1 MKLRFLFVISGLLVL
16 SQWGCKKDSSPNWI
30 YCQECGA
37 DQWVGTYQGL
47 GDYYK
52 NSDTSNVVNIETQME
67 IENLYENVLSI
78 SVVAQDVYQTSFT
91 ASKDDNEYFIN
102 IPGSSKSLY
111 LTLSQNGNQ
120 NRITGVTKVYHW
132 EYVPDTILVIDHSLG
147 FEVIK
152 SEK

>member
-1 MKLRFLFVISGLLVL
+1 MKLRFLFVISSLLVL

-37 DQWVGTYQGL
+37 DQWVGTYNGK

-52 NSDTSNVVNIETQME
+52 NSDSSNVVNIETRLE
-67 IENLYENVLSI
+67 IEKLYGNVLSI

-102 IPGSSKSLY
+102 MPGSGKSLY
-111 LTLSQNGNQ
+111 LTLTQSGDQY
-120 NRITGVTKVYHW
+120 RVTGVTKVYHW
-132 EYVPDTILVIDHSLG
+132 KYAADTTLVIDHRLG
-147 FEVIK
+147 FEVVR
-152 SEK
+152 SE